1 MDWLAKF
8 PALSHLSATD
18 HDHLLRESKVIKVPA
33 DTVVFGPG
41 QKPDNLLMVLN
52 GTVRVQHLS
61 EKGREIVLYRVKGG
75 QSCVLT
81 TSCLLA
87 HEEYSASGVTETDV
101 EAVAIPRKLFDKL
114 LEQSSEFRQFV
125 FHAYS
130 RRISELFLMVEE
142 VAFQRMDV
150 RVAQKLLELAAGE
163 TQIAITHQQLS
174 AELGTAREVISRQLA
189 EFQRREWIKQ
199 TRGHISLLNDTA
211 LEKLATH

>member
-1 MDWLAKF
+1 MDWLSTF
-8 PALSHLSATD
+8 PALAQLSAED
-18 HDHLLRESKVIKVPA
+18 HDLLLGESKIIKAPA

-41 QKPDNLLMVLN
+41 QKPDNLLMVLS

-61 EKGREIVLYRVKGG
+61 EKGREIVLYRVRGG

-87 HEEYSASGVTETDV
+87 HEEYTASGVTETEV
-101 EAVAIPRKLFDKL
+101 QAVAIPRRLFDRL
-114 LEQSSEFRQFV
+114 LEHSSEFRQFV

-130 RRISELFLMVEE
+130 RRISDLFLMVEE

-150 RVAQKLLELAAGE
+150 RVAQKLLELAGGDSDI
-163 TQIAITHQQLS
+163 TITHQQLS

-189 EFQRREWIKQ
+189 EFQRREWVRQ
-199 TRGHISLLNDTA
+199 TRGHIELINCAA
-211 LEKLATH
+211 LETLASH

>member
-1 MDWLAKF
+1 MDWISKF
-8 PALSHLSATD
+8 PALSHLSTD
-18 HDHLLRESKVIKVPA
+18 DHELLLRESKIIRVPA

-41 QKPDNLLMVLN
+41 QKPDNLMMVLS

-87 HEEYSASGVTETDV
+87 HEEYSASGVSETEV

-114 LEQSSEFRQFV
+114 LEHSSEFRQFV

-130 RRISELFLMVEE
+130 RRISDLFLMVEE

-150 RVAQKLLELAAGE
+150 RVAQKLLELAAGNLE
-163 TQIAITHQQLS
+163 ITITHQQLS
-174 AELGTAREVISRQLA
+174 AELGTAREVISRQLS
-189 EFQRREWIKQ
+189 EFQRRDWVRQ
-199 TRGHISLLNDTA
+199 TRGHISLLDRAA
-211 LEKLATH
+211 LGRLAEH